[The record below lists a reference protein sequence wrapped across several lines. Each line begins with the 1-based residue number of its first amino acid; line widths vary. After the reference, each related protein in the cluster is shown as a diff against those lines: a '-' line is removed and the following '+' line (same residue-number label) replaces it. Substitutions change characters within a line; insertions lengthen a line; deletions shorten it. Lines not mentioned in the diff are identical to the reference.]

1 MKVNYSD
8 VNGVTMVE
16 LEGRIMLSDGSAFE
30 LRDCIRELLAMGR
43 KNILLNLAGIT
54 YIDSAA
60 VGQLI
65 DAHKRARQLDGEV
78 KLLKLTARVD
88 NMLEITKL
96 YRVFDI
102 YNDTRTATATFV
114 HNETRTF
121 PGQLRPGGAAGEGP
135 TGSGSAPG
143 PG

>member
-1 MKVNYSD
+1 MKVNYTD

-16 LEGRIMLSDGSAFE
+16 LEGRIMLADGSALE
-30 LRDCIRELLAMGR
+30 LRDSVRELLANGR

-65 DAHKRARQLDGEV
+65 DAYKHAQELDGEV
-78 KLLKLTARVD
+78 KLLKLGARVD

-102 YNDTRTATATFV
+102 YEDVRTATGAFV
-114 HNETRTF
+114 KHEAQIF
-121 PGQLRPGGAAGEGP
+121 PNPCSPFDDDPNSLVP
-135 TGSGSAPG
+135 S
-143 PG
+143 

>member
-1 MKVNYSD
+1 MKVNYTD
-8 VNGVTMVE
+8 VNGVTIMD

-30 LRDCIRELLAMGR
+30 LRDSIRDVLGKGR

-60 VGQLI
+60 VGELI
-65 DAHKRARQLDGEV
+65 NAYKHAQDVDGEV
-78 KLLKLTARVD
+78 KLLKLDARVD

-102 YNDTRTATATFV
+102 YEDVRAATGAFV
-114 HNETRTF
+114 HHEEQTF
-121 PGQLRPGGAAGEGP
+121 QNPSSPPEDDPNSLVPG
-135 TGSGSAPG
+135 
-143 PG
+143 